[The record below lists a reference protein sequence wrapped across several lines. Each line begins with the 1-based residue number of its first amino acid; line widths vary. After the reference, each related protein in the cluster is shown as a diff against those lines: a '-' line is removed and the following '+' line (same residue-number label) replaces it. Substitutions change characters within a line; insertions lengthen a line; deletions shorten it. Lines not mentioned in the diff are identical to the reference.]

1 VKKQNQVTKQIV
13 NGGFLMSKRNII
25 IGASV
30 ILVGVLWYAFRPELL
45 FINKTVSEEFPGG
58 AAMASIE
65 KGPMVVSKGSFKGL
79 AHETK
84 GLAAVYQL
92 ADGKRTLRLTEFET
106 SNGPDVHVYLVAA
119 PDTTDSDM
127 VKQAGFVDLGSIKGN
142 KGDQN
147 YEVPTSVDLHKY
159 RSVSIW
165 CARFGVNFGSA
176 ALSAPISMPVKIA
189 QGDFRGIAH
198 ETKGMA
204 SIYEL
209 PEGKK
214 VLRFSGFETSNGPDV
229 HVYLVAAADAKD
241 NDTVKNVGF
250 IDLGSIKGNIGDQN
264 YDLPPDVDLAKY
276 RAVTVWCKR
285 FGVNFATAPLMG
297 QQSAQASM

>member
-1 VKKQNQVTKQIV
+1 
-13 NGGFLMSKRNII
+13 MSKRNII
-25 IGASV
+25 MGAGV
-30 ILVGVLWYAFRPELL
+30 ILVAVLWYAFRPELL

-142 KGDQN
+142 IGDQN

-176 ALSAPISMPVKIA
+176 ALSAPIAMPVKIA
-189 QGDFRGIAH
+189 LGDFRGIAH

-209 PEGKK
+209 PEGRK

-285 FGVNFATAPLMG
+285 FSVNFATAPLMG

>member
-1 VKKQNQVTKQIV
+1 
-13 NGGFLMSKRNII
+13 MSKRNII
-25 IGASV
+25 MGAGV
-30 ILVGVLWYAFRPELL
+30 ILVAVLWYAFRPELL

-176 ALSAPISMPVKIA
+176 ALSAPTSMPVKIA

-209 PEGKK
+209 PEGRK

-285 FGVNFATAPLMG
+285 FSVNFATAPLMG